1 MENDPNVYD
10 QTEEAELNTM
20 FKSSGH
26 YRVSIFKGKQMCIIA
41 STLWKHVGSCGK
53 KKMADIYTQ
62 ELEEE
67 QVRLDEVMSD
77 RCAGGSRVR

>member
-1 MENDPNVYD
+1 MVIIES
-10 QTEEAELNTM
+10 T
-20 FKSSGH
+20 SS
-26 YRVSIFKGKQMCIIA
+26 KANKCA
-41 STLWKHVGSCGK
+41 SLQALCVNMLAAGGK